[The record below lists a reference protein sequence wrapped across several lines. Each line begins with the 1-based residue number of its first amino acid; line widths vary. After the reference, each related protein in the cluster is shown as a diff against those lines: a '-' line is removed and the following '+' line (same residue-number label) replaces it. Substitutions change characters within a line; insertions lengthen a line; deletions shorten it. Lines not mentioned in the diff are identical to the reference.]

1 VKPRAR
7 PRLGC
12 PTGEWFAVREPLP
25 TRSFSHRSC
34 VLTVAGAP
42 QACRRWKRVADNH
55 PKWPQ
60 LLKEH
65 GLVSI
70 EARKLTLILPQL
82 TVCSRQAAFVEGSEA
97 KGGLIDGACGGP
109 QWHRGGDA
117 VPEVELSTLR
127 TSSGD
132 EWEEPLE
139 WENVG
144 SPGQMT
150 ELTNHD
156 AKLLLLAMQQ
166 QQRAAKEEEDGY
178 GGGSL
183 WDTVAILPGS
193 RAERLPPSLATLSAV
208 YAGKVMLKI
217 TMAGGVV
224 LAAASCVSM
233 ALPWWQ
239 RPMAR
244 WLMRGYAMDL
254 CWLTTASTGMYGASE
269 ASSSEE
275 PGATATTTVAASVV
289 GGGCAGYLGTLAFV
303 TLM

>member
-1 VKPRAR
+1 MDDSSDSWDLLSPSETE
-7 PRLGC
+7 LDGC
-12 PTGEWFAVREPLP
+12 AMGD
-25 TRSFSHRSC
+25 S
-34 VLTVAGAP
+34 VLSKVLEQVGAGQMCMVA
-42 QACRRWKRVADNH
+42 QACRRWNRVADNH

-70 EARKLTLILPQL
+70 E
-82 TVCSRQAAFVEGSEA
+82 AAFVEGSEA

-139 WENVG
+139 WEQVA
-144 SPGQMT
+144 PGQMT

-269 ASSSEE
+269 ASNSEE